1 MSEVLKKKVIVSEIQ
16 ETQSFGANGFKKR
29 VLIGKTIEQYEQE
42 IPFEFQYDQ
51 VDVLDN
57 YKHGEEITISFNIRC
72 KGYAKTAEEPK
83 KYFPT
88 LVGFKIEPLR

>member
-1 MSEVLKKKVIVSEIQ
+1 MSEILKKKVIVQEIQ
-16 ETQSFGANGFKKR
+16 EPQSFGQNGFRKR
-29 VLIGKTIEQYEQE
+29 LLIGKTIEQYEQE

-57 YKHGEEITISFNIRC
+57 YKPGEEITVSFNIKC
-72 KGYAKTAEEPK
+72 KGYSPNSETPK

-88 LVGFKIEPLR
+88 LVAFKIEPIR